1 MILSTFAR
9 KVTNYSKRFPSRLR
23 ASPSKPKFLVAE
35 VISRL
40 GLNLSYCSFRTRDGS
55 RLCLHNEGIPL
66 GLYKG
71 TYADHD
77 SIQFCLDYLQ
87 AGDLAVDVGANIGHF
102 SVAMARKVAERGI
115 VISIEPNPYVF
126 RCLIDNVTLN
136 NLNNVMCKQVA
147 LSMQDPLCQCKF
159 WIPGGNSGEGALGTK
174 AKFERSGVYEVVDV
188 LCRRGEALI
197 AELGYAEREVALMK
211 VDVEGTELDVLKGM
225 GEGIKKIG
233 CIHFEYSEA
242 NYEEMGFQGSQVLD
256 FLRSEGFEVFEAD
269 SEAKRLNLLTRDI
282 ERADLVAVRDRNAL
296 LSRTGYLLENRRI

>member
-1 MILSTFAR
+1 MLITIAFSSAWTICKQVIWLWMSVPILVTF
-9 KVTNYSKRFPSRLR
+9 L
-23 ASPSKPKFLVAE
+23 
-35 VISRL
+35 
-40 GLNLSYCSFRTRDGS
+40 
-55 RLCLHNEGIPL
+55 
-66 GLYKG
+66 
-71 TYADHD
+71 
-77 SIQFCLDYLQ
+77 
-87 AGDLAVDVGANIGHF
+87 
-102 SVAMARKVAERGI
+102 VAMARKVAERGI
-115 VISIEPNPYVF
+115 VISIEPNPYIF

-147 LSMQDPLCQCKF
+147 LSTQDNSISEF

-174 AKFERSGVYEVVDV
+174 SKFAPKGISYEVIDV

-225 GEGIKKIG
+225 GERIKKIG

-269 SEAKRLNLLTRDI
+269 SETKRLTLLTRDI
-282 ERADLVAVRDRNAL
+282 ERADLVAVRDRKAL
-296 LSRTGYLLENRRI
+296 LSRTGYILENRRT